1 MFPNETRQV
10 QQMRGVPVRAEETKS
25 RMLLVK
31 AKLP

>member
-1 MFPNETRQV
+1 MFANRTGQP